1 METLFTYD
9 NISHNYSYNE
19 SFLDKSCRENQNA
32 HFIFKTL
39 FRKSSVYE
47 IKWKKYQSRTGYS
60 KQYNMAHARCV
71 RDN

>member
-1 METLFTYD
+1 METLFIYD

-19 SFLDKSCRENQNA
+19 SCRENQNA
-32 HFIFKTL
+32 HFIFKTF
-39 FRKSSVYE
+39 FRKSAVYE